1 MKIPQKEV
9 AVERARN
16 LTPEVEVRATPL
28 FDPDSE
34 GQYTISLSFVG
45 NVGRGVG
52 LSVGGAVGCRK
63 HYLMKIVSD
72 IPNEY

>member
-16 LTPEVEVRATPL
+16 LIPEVEASVTAS

-34 GQYTISLSFVG
+34 GQ
-45 NVGRGVG
+45 
-52 LSVGGAVGCRK
+52 
-63 HYLMKIVSD
+63 
-72 IPNEY
+72 